1 MHSILV
7 VDDLEMN
14 RILIRKNLSALPDI
28 DFLEAA
34 DGRQA
39 LDILQRKEVDL
50 VLLDLV
56 MPVMDGYAV
65 LEMMRRDERMR
76 HIPVVVQS
84 LLDDDASIIKA
95 LELGAYDYFVRT
107 PAGNVF
113 RRDLMLKSRNA
124 IAAYA
129 AFKAAEQELQERKQ
143 AEQRLA
149 LSRRRGQLADLF
161 GGLMTGRTAYP
172 QFFRQLSFQSIEI
185 TFPLRVYL
193 LSVTSYAGRA
203 KRELLERPAEWQSIE
218 DSLLDLLEKCGIRSV
233 WAMEDCIVVLGSS
246 LEPQTMMSRWQSR
259 LLDELPQISLA
270 MSASDPCGKAADL
283 ATTYRHAG
291 EALRSAIRVGN
302 NAGMEVY
309 EQIGVDQLLAPLA
322 DRQDSVQY
330 VTRALAPLLDYDREH
345 GGDLTRTLEV
355 LLFAADFNEAAEQLN
370 IHLKTLQFRR
380 KRIQVI
386 LGLNPA
392 DIESRLYLATALRLR
407 RLRGEMGQ

>member
-1 MHSILV
+1 MHSVLV

-14 RILIRKNLSALPDI
+14 RILIRKNLATLPGI
-28 DFLEAA
+28 NIMEAA

-39 LDILQRKEVDL
+39 LEILQRQEIDL

-65 LEMMRRDERMR
+65 LEVMRSDERMR

-124 IAAYA
+124 IAAFVAYR
-129 AFKAAEQELQERKQ
+129 AAEQELQERKQ

-149 LSRRRGQLADLF
+149 LSRRRGQLAELF
-161 GGLMTGRTAYP
+161 GGLMTGRIAYA
-172 QFFRQLSFQSIEI
+172 QFFRQLSFQSIE
-185 TFPLRVYL
+185 TSFPLRVYL
-193 LSVTSYAGRA
+193 ISVTAFAGKP
-203 KRELLERPAEWQSIE
+203 KRELVERPAEWQAIE
-218 DSLLDLLEKCGIRSV
+218 DSVLDLLEKCGIRSV
-233 WAMEDCIVVLGSS
+233 WAMEDCIVVLSS
-246 LEPQTMMSRWQSR
+246 SPEPQLLMTQWRNR
-259 LLDELPQISLA
+259 LLADIPKLSTVMA
-270 MSASDPCGKAADL
+270 ASDPCGKAADL
-283 ATTYRHAG
+283 AMAYRHAG
-291 EALRSAIRVGN
+291 EALLSAIRVGK

-309 EQIGVDQLLAPLA
+309 EQIGVDQFLAPLA
-322 DRQDSVQY
+322 DRQDSEQFAA
-330 VTRALAPLLDYDREH
+330 RALAPLLDYDREH

-355 LLFAADFNEAAEQLN
+355 LLFAADFNAAAEQLN

-386 LGLNPA
+386 LGLNPS
-392 DIESRLYLATALRLR
+392 DIECRLYLATALRLR

>member
-1 MHSILV
+1 MHSVLV

-14 RILIRKNLSALPDI
+14 RILIRKNLSALPGI
-28 DFLEAA
+28 NFLEAM

-39 LDILQRKEVDL
+39 LEILQRQEIDL

-65 LEMMRRDERMR
+65 LEEMHRDERMR

-113 RRDLMLKSRNA
+113 RRDLMLKARNA

-129 AFKAAEQELQERKQ
+129 AYKAAEKELQERKQ

-149 LSRRRGQLADLF
+149 LSRRRSQLADLF
-161 GGLMTGRTAYP
+161 GGLMTGRIAYA
-172 QFFRQLSFQSIEI
+172 QFFRQLSFQSEE
-185 TFPLRVYL
+185 TRFPLRVYL
-193 LSVTSYAGRA
+193 LSVRACAGRT
-203 KRELLERPAEWQSIE
+203 KKELLERPAEWQSIE
-218 DSLLDLLEKCGIRSV
+218 DVLLDCLGSYGVGSV
-233 WAMEDCIVVLGSS
+233 WAMEDCVVILGSAKD
-246 LEPQTMMSRWQSR
+246 PQALMAQWRTR
-259 LLDELPQISLA
+259 LLADLPDLSLA
-270 MSASDPCGKAADL
+270 LAASDPCGKAADL
-283 ATTYRHAG
+283 SMAYRHAG
-291 EALRSAIRVGN
+291 EALRSAVRVGK
-302 NAGMEVY
+302 NAGMQVY
-309 EQIGVDQLLAPLA
+309 EQIGVDQLLAPLV
-322 DRQDSVQY
+322 DRQDSEQY
-330 VTRALAPLLDYDREH
+330 IARALSPLLDYDREH

-355 LLFAADFNEAAEQLN
+355 LLFSADFNEAAELLN

-407 RLRGEMGQ
+407 RLRGEMIQ

>member
-1 MHSILV
+1 MHSVLV

-14 RILIRKNLSALPDI
+14 RILIRKNLATLPGI
-28 DFLEAA
+28 NIMEAA

-39 LDILQRKEVDL
+39 LEILQRQEIDL

-65 LEMMRRDERMR
+65 LEVMRSDERMR

-84 LLDDDASIIKA
+84 LLDDDASILKA

-124 IAAYA
+124 IAAFVAYR
-129 AFKAAEQELQERKQ
+129 AAEQELQERKQ

-149 LSRRRGQLADLF
+149 LSRRRGQLAELF
-161 GGLMTGRTAYP
+161 GGLMTGRIAYA
-172 QFFRQLSFQSIEI
+172 QFFRQLSFQSIE
-185 TFPLRVYL
+185 TSFPLRVYL
-193 LSVTSYAGRA
+193 ISVTAFAGKP
-203 KRELLERPAEWQSIE
+203 KRELVERPAEWQAIE
-218 DSLLDLLEKCGIRSV
+218 DSVLDLLEKCGIRSV
-233 WAMEDCIVVLGSS
+233 WAMEDCIVVLSS
-246 LEPQTMMSRWQSR
+246 SPEPQLLMTQWRNR
-259 LLDELPQISLA
+259 LLADIPKLSTVMA
-270 MSASDPCGKAADL
+270 ASDPCGKAADL
-283 ATTYRHAG
+283 AMAYRHAG
-291 EALRSAIRVGN
+291 EALLSAIRVGK

-309 EQIGVDQLLAPLA
+309 EQIGVDQFLAPLA
-322 DRQDSVQY
+322 DRQDSEQFAA
-330 VTRALAPLLDYDREH
+330 RALAPLLDYDREH

-355 LLFAADFNEAAEQLN
+355 LLFAADFNAAAEQLN

-386 LGLNPA
+386 LGLNPS
-392 DIESRLYLATALRLR
+392 DIECRLYLATALRLR

>member
-1 MHSILV
+1 MHSVLV

-14 RILIRKNLSALPDI
+14 RILIRKNLATLPGI
-28 DFLEAA
+28 NIMEAA

-39 LDILQRKEVDL
+39 LEILQRQEIDL

-65 LEMMRRDERMR
+65 LEVMRSDERMR

-124 IAAYA
+124 IAAFVAYR
-129 AFKAAEQELQERKQ
+129 AAEQELQERKQ

-149 LSRRRGQLADLF
+149 LSRRRGQLAELF
-161 GGLMTGRTAYP
+161 GGLMTGRIAYA
-172 QFFRQLSFQSIEI
+172 QFFRQLSFQSIE
-185 TFPLRVYL
+185 TSFPLRVYL
-193 LSVTSYAGRA
+193 ISVTAFAGKP
-203 KRELLERPAEWQSIE
+203 KRELVERPAEWQAIE
-218 DSLLDLLEKCGIRSV
+218 DSVLDLLEKCGIRSV
-233 WAMEDCIVVLGSS
+233 WAMEDCIVVLSS
-246 LEPQTMMSRWQSR
+246 SPEPQLLMTQWRNR
-259 LLDELPQISLA
+259 LLADIPKLSTVMA
-270 MSASDPCGKAADL
+270 ASDPCGKAADL
-283 ATTYRHAG
+283 AMAYRHAG
-291 EALRSAIRVGN
+291 EALLSAIRVGK

-309 EQIGVDQLLAPLA
+309 EQIGVDQFLAPLA
-322 DRQDSVQY
+322 DRQDSEQFAA
-330 VTRALAPLLDYDREH
+330 RALAPLLDYDREH

-355 LLFAADFNEAAEQLN
+355 LLFAADFNAAAEQLN

-386 LGLNPA
+386 LGLNPS

>member
-1 MHSILV
+1 MHSVLV

-14 RILIRKNLSALPDI
+14 RILIRKNLSALPGI
-28 DFLEAA
+28 KFLEAM

-39 LDILQRKEVDL
+39 LEILQRQEIDL

-65 LEMMRRDERMR
+65 LEEMHRDERMR

-113 RRDLMLKSRNA
+113 RRDLMLKARNA

-129 AFKAAEQELQERKQ
+129 AYKAAEKELQERKQ

-149 LSRRRGQLADLF
+149 LSRRRSQLADLF
-161 GGLMTGRTAYP
+161 GGLMTGRIAYA
-172 QFFRQLSFQSIEI
+172 QFFRQLSFQSEE
-185 TFPLRVYL
+185 TRFPLRVYL
-193 LSVTSYAGRA
+193 LSVTAYAGRT
-203 KRELLERPAEWQSIE
+203 KKELLERPAEWQAIE
-218 DSLLDLLEKCGIRSV
+218 DSLLDCLEKCGIRSV
-233 WAMEDCIVVLGSS
+233 WAMEDCIVILGSAQ
-246 LEPQTMMSRWQSR
+246 EPQNLMSQWRSR
-259 LLDELPQISLA
+259 LLAELPKISLA
-270 MSASDPCGKAADL
+270 LAASDLCGKAADL
-283 ATTYRHAG
+283 AIAYRHAG
-291 EALRSAIRVGN
+291 EALLSAIRVGK

-309 EQIGVDQLLAPLA
+309 EQIGVDQFLAPLA
-322 DRQDSVQY
+322 DRQDSEQFAA
-330 VTRALAPLLDYDREH
+330 RALAPLLDYDREH

-355 LLFAADFNEAAEQLN
+355 LLFAADFNAAAEQLN

>member
-1 MHSILV
+1 MHSVLV

-14 RILIRKNLSALPDI
+14 RILIRKNLATLPGI
-28 DFLEAA
+28 NIMEAA

-39 LDILQRKEVDL
+39 LEILQRQEIDL

-65 LEMMRRDERMR
+65 LEVMRSDERMR

-149 LSRRRGQLADLF
+149 LSRRRGQLAELF
-161 GGLMTGRTAYP
+161 GGLMTGRIAYA
-172 QFFRQLSFQSIEI
+172 QFFRQLSFQSIE
-185 TFPLRVYL
+185 TSFPLRVYL
-193 LSVTSYAGRA
+193 ISVTAFAGKP
-203 KRELLERPAEWQSIE
+203 KRELVERPAEWQAIE
-218 DSLLDLLEKCGIRSV
+218 DSVLDLLEKCGIRSV
-233 WAMEDCIVVLGSS
+233 WAMEDCIVVLSS
-246 LEPQTMMSRWQSR
+246 SPEPQLLMTQWRNR
-259 LLDELPQISLA
+259 LLADIPKLSTVMA
-270 MSASDPCGKAADL
+270 ASDPCGKAADL
-283 ATTYRHAG
+283 AMAYRHAG
-291 EALRSAIRVGN
+291 EALLSAIRVGK

-355 LLFAADFNEAAEQLN
+355 LLFAADFNAAAEQLN

-386 LGLNPA
+386 LGLNPS
-392 DIESRLYLATALRLR
+392 DIECRLYLATALRLR